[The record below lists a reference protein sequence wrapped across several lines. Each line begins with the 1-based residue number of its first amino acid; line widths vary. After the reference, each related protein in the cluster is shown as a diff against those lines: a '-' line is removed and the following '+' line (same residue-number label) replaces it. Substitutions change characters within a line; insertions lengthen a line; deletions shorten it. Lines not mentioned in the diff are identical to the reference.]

1 MDVNDL
7 IRDPGSG
14 VRDPGS
20 GGRAIQRQSG
30 AHRSGLSPLAST
42 GLSDPGPRIPGPAS
56 IVSTDPQTEMV
67 GHQLPRALLDAVI
80 DDLSLSI
87 VVLDDRRIL
96 YRNTSAR
103 VLAEKLQREH
113 RTDLL
118 VLLRDQADAA
128 AAHLQATG
136 RAVSLVTSGNGE
148 PFYIHLREMVVDG
161 VGRTLVACIREIAPE
176 RNAVKHCYKLSDRE
190 AQVVDLVLRGY
201 GNRDIATALDI
212 APTTAKKHLSR
223 IFNKVGVDSRAQL

>member
-1 MDVNDL
+1 MLTRGNKPL
-7 IRDPGSG
+7 
-14 VRDPGS
+14 
-20 GGRAIQRQSG
+20 SG
-30 AHRSGLSPLAST
+30 ATLPLITT
-42 GLSDPGPRIPGPAS
+42 GVLRTRAPPGPGPRIPDPAS
-56 IVSTDPQTEMV
+56 IVGTDPPTEMV

-87 VVLDDRRIL
+87 VVLDERRIL

-161 VGRTLVACIREIAPE
+161 VGRTLVACIRELAPE
-176 RNAVKHCYKLSDRE
+176 RDAVKRCYGLSDRE

-223 IFNKVGVDSRAQL
+223 IFNKVGVDSRAQLISRLA

>member
-1 MDVNDL
+1 M
-7 IRDPGSG
+7 IS
-14 VRDPGS
+14 
-20 GGRAIQRQSG
+20 Q
-30 AHRSGLSPLAST
+30 
-42 GLSDPGPRIPGPAS
+42 
-56 IVSTDPQTEMV
+56 M
-67 GHQLPRALLDAVI
+67 LPRALLDAVI
-80 DDLSLSI
+80 DDLSVSI
-87 VVLDDRRIL
+87 IVLDDRRIL

-103 VLAEKLQREH
+103 MLAEKLQRDH

-148 PFYIHLREMVVDG
+148 PFYIHLREIVVDG
-161 VGRTLVACIREIAPE
+161 VGRTLVACIRELAPE
-176 RNAVKHCYKLSDRE
+176 RDAVKRCYGLSDRE

-201 GNRDIATALDI
+201 GNRDIAQALDI

-223 IFNKVGVDSRAQL
+223 IFNKVGVDSRAQLISRLA

>member
-1 MDVNDL
+1 
-7 IRDPGSG
+7 
-14 VRDPGS
+14 
-20 GGRAIQRQSG
+20 
-30 AHRSGLSPLAST
+30 
-42 GLSDPGPRIPGPAS
+42 
-56 IVSTDPQTEMV
+56 MV

-80 DDLSLSI
+80 DDLSVSI
-87 VVLDDRRIL
+87 VVLDDCRIL

-128 AAHLQATG
+128 AAHLQASG

-161 VGRTLVACIREIAPE
+161 VGRTLVACIRELAPE
-176 RNAVKHCYKLSDRE
+176 RDAVKRWYGLSDRE

-223 IFNKVGVDSRAQL
+223 IFNKVGVDSRAQLISRLA